1 MIIYREGRV
10 FNCEIVKYH
19 KDYLTFEINGIKH
32 VYDRT
37 DGIKIDDAGFL
48 EIVNYIINTMNDGEK
63 RRGSF
68 TVCGL
73 MTELKKLITP
83 DNVYNKPVLF
93 TGDEKTGEVR
103 RVVIFP
109 DFISLE

>member
-1 MIIYREGRV
+1 MVIYREGRV

-32 VYDRT
+32 VYHRI
-37 DGIKIDDAGFL
+37 DGVKIDDDVL
-48 EIVNYIINTMNDGEK
+48 IKIVNYIVNTMSKYEK
-63 RRGSF
+63 SRASF
-68 TVCGL
+68 TACGL
-73 MTELKKLITP
+73 ISELKKLLTP
-83 DNVYNKPVLF
+83 GNMYCKPVLF

-103 RVVIFP
+103 RVVIFS